1 VAKVK
6 ADGTGLVYATYIGDV
21 VSPTTSD
28 TGKDIAVNA
37 GGNAYVL
44 VDTSFGPFGGSDTS
58 VVKLNTTG
66 STLAYV
72 EYIGGSTGDDDGD
85 SLVVDAGGAA
95 YVTGNTSSND
105 FPATFGAY
113 DTSYNGG
120 GDAFVAKVKADG
132 TGLVYATYIGDVVIP
147 TTIDSG
153 TGVAVDDGGNAY
165 VLVNTSFGPFGGY
178 DTSVV
183 KVNAAGSAL
192 AYVVYIGGSGTE
204 FGNDLA
210 LDGQGR
216 AYLTGQTTS
225 SSDFPT
231 TNWPPTSYDAPQEA
245 FIVQV
250 EADGSGLG
258 YAGYLT
264 GGGSSGAGIAVNG
277 GGIVY
282 VTGTNWNGLDFP
294 AITGPDVSA
303 NGERD
308 AFVVKVA
315 PWGCTC
321 RLF

>member
-1 VAKVK
+1 ME
-6 ADGTGLVYATYIGDV
+6 
-21 VSPTTSD
+21 
-28 TGKDIAVNA
+28 
-37 GGNAYVL
+37 
-44 VDTSFGPFGGSDTS
+44 F
-58 VVKLNTTG
+58 
-66 STLAYV
+66 
-72 EYIGGSTGDDDGD
+72 IGGSSGDDDGD
-85 SLVVDAGGAA
+85 SLVVDTGGAA

-120 GDAFVAKVKADG
+120 GDAFVAKVEADG
-132 TGLVYATYIGDVVIP
+132 TGLVYATYIGDPVNL

-153 TGVAVDDGGNAY
+153 TGIAVDDGGNAY
-165 VLVNTSFGPFGGY
+165 VLVNTTFGPFGGY

-315 PWGCTC
+315 PWG
-321 RLF
+321 LYLPLILK